1 MQLDRNVLGE
11 GKPGICSA
19 AEWNNFARAINT
31 AWNSRAAGSIKLVKG
46 EPWVFYTTTT
56 SDPPNNGPAN
66 GPIYRVFV
74 DRGDGWGF
82 GSTDA
87 PRSIYLAGN
96 FTSYGGADAKY
107 AARLYKGSAGD
118 TRFSNR
124 FAALN
129 QFDGWLNMI
138 TAAPDGVGVVIGGV
152 NYRRRNFG
160 GDSFAWVIDNRT
172 DDLSTSYA
180 VNVVPKNQFT
190 SSQIASIACFNDS
203 LAVASANEFKSY
215 DLISAAMQGGTSQP
229 NIHNLAGIGDDF
241 LISGR
246 RVQTLGLT
254 NPLALHKLD
263 AALSQDSVWAFNGG
277 TGSGVDVFS
286 LAPTQKQEFANVGTG
301 DLVWACV
308 TNEYT
313 GNSFDWNGIAYVT
326 GQTCVIV
333 RISSTGELVS
343 HGGIADMLL
352 VTRDNSVIGHSPRAE
367 LYCVD
372 PDDTLWFGGGVSRL
386 KTLVQDISTIPQ
398 RLYAYERLTQN
409 VIVNDGFNGP
419 VFDCQWFCKTNA
431 GLDQYI
437 VVGEF
442 TQYRGEDAPYMVFLD
457 VNGNRLSDL
466 EWP

>member
-1 MQLDRNVLGE
+1 M
-11 GKPGICSA
+11 
-19 AEWNNFARAINT
+19 
-31 AWNSRAAGSIKLVKG
+31 
-46 EPWVFYTTTT
+46 
-56 SDPPNNGPAN
+56 
-66 GPIYRVFV
+66 FV

-129 QFDGWLNMI
+129 QFSGWLNMI
-138 TAAPDGVGVVIGGV
+138 TAAPDGNGVVIGGS
-152 NYRRRNFG
+152 NFRNRG
-160 GDSFAWVIDNRT
+160 GNTDAFAWILDTGT
-172 DDLSTSYA
+172 DDLSSSYA
-180 VNVVPKNQFT
+180 VNIVPRNQFV
-190 SSQIASIACFNDS
+190 SSQIAAVACFDDS
-203 LAVASANEFKSY
+203 LAVASAFEFKSY
-215 DLISAAMQGGTSQP
+215 DLTTAAMQSGASQP

-246 RVQTLGLT
+246 RVTTLGLT
-254 NPLALHKLD
+254 NPAALHKVNSTL
-263 AALSQDSVWAFNGG
+263 AQDSVWEFNGG

-286 LAPTQKQEFANVGTG
+286 LAPTQKQVFSNVGTG

-313 GNSFDWNGIAYVT
+313 GTSFDWNGISYYTSANCALIRLSSS
-326 GQTCVIV
+326 GQFTNNI
-333 RISSTGELVS
+333 
-343 HGGIADMLL
+343 DDKLL
-352 VTRDNSVIGHSPRAE
+352 VTRDSSVSGHSPRAE

-372 PDDTLWFGGGVSRL
+372 PDDTLWFGGGVA
-386 KTLVQDISTIPQ
+386 TLQTNVQILNVIPQ
-398 RLYAYERLTQN
+398 RLYNYQPQTQN
-409 VIVNDGFNGP
+409 VTYNDGFNGP
-419 VFDCQWFCKTNA
+419 VFDCQWFRKTNA

-457 VNGNRLSDL
+457 VNGNRLQDL